1 MGAYCQPA
9 IAFLI
14 ECRFVA
20 KNVHCP
26 DIYRALDTCSLFDDS
41 GSCSTRRSPPQLRA
55 DSCEGRAT
63 FVGPTC
69 PHGAPPKCSS
79 CGEALPLWGGGPPEG
94 RRSLYGEMVP
104 LRGGAPF
111 MGRCSPCGDHMVLQ
125 AGRQQGPVRKH
136 VPHELG
142 AGSSGLAQ
150 GRELLSQSAGQ
161 GESRGCKEEVRW
173 RGACMD
179 AGSPM
184 GHLALGC

>member
-26 DIYRALDTCSLFDDS
+26 DIYRAFDTCSLFDDS

-111 MGRCSPCGDHMVLQ
+111 SGRCSPCGEALPLWGDGPPEGRCSLYGEVL
-125 AGRQQGPVRKH
+125 P
-136 VPHELG
+136 LW
-142 AGSSGLAQ
+142 GSH
-150 GRELLSQSAGQ
+150 
-161 GESRGCKEEVRW
+161 
-173 RGACMD
+173 
-179 AGSPM
+179 GSP
-184 GHLALGC
+184 GWETAGTREEARAP

>member
-1 MGAYCQPA
+1 MG
-9 IAFLI
+9 
-14 ECRFVA
+14 
-20 KNVHCP
+20 
-26 DIYRALDTCSLFDDS
+26 D
-41 GSCSTRRSPPQLRA
+41 
-55 DSCEGRAT
+55 
-63 FVGPTC
+63 
-69 PHGAPPKCSS
+69 APPV
-79 CGEALPLWGGGPPEG
+79 G

-104 LRGGAPF
+104 LRVGAPF

-179 AGSPM
+179 AGIPM